1 MLSGR
6 VESGTV
12 LAIVAC
18 QEDSMSDQR
27 KDAPEPIERE
37 EPNEGEGN
45 KTADRIYR
53 EGATEFIETHDVES
67 LAEQARQDIER
78 DPEPYEEAQR
88 RSLEHIAEEDP
99 EVSKP
104 LEWQATSGPPEREVR
119 YPEKEIGAE
128 DAAVDESEPPASPT
142 GERRI
147 EKTPD
152 DVDADLSREEQ
163 ERKRKAA

>member
-1 MLSGR
+1 M
-6 VESGTV
+6 
-12 LAIVAC
+12 A
-18 QEDSMSDQR
+18 DQR
-27 KDAPEPIERE
+27 KDEREPIERE

-53 EGATEFIETHDVES
+53 EGAKEFLETHDVER

-78 DPEPYEEAQR
+78 DPAPYEEARR
-88 RSLEHIAEEDP
+88 RSLEHVAEEDP
-99 EVSKP
+99 EVSGP
-104 LEWQATSGPPEREVR
+104 LERQVR

-128 DAAVDESEPPASPT
+128 DAAVDESEPPSSPT
-142 GERRI
+142 GERRV